1 MYTWN
6 KNAFS
11 LIFQSFLS
19 LILNNISIHYTFRE
33 HNGLFFINYSITYYN
48 VSRLQMGKKGENA
61 QTAKNTLTAEE
72 PVNGPLGC
80 L

>member
-1 MYTWN
+1 MVY
-6 KNAFS
+6 
-11 LIFQSFLS
+11 FL
-19 LILNNISIHYTFRE
+19 LH
-33 HNGLFFINYSITYYN
+33 YSIMYYN

-61 QTAKNTLTAEE
+61 QTAKNTLTAVE